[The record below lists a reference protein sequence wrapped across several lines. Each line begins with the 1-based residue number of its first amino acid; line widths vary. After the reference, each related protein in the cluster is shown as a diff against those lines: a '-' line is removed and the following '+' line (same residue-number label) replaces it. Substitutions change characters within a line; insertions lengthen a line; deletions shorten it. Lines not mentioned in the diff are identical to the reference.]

1 MQCVT
6 SLPVASTAGGNRTAR
21 RNLEY
26 RQEKTR
32 SASRAAGLSVSC
44 WDWLEA
50 VHSNVARVARCLDT
64 NVRTGTRAFQKP
76 GVLRGIRAEALS
88 LSHLTVF
95 TTRTINIHAFWI
107 NLLSQCEGKITRW
120 TTTVK
125 L

>member
-21 RNLEY
+21 RNLEH

-50 VHSNVARVARCLDT
+50 VHSNVARVAGAWIQTCELAPAPSKSQ
-64 NVRTGTRAFQKP
+64 VSCEGLEQKP
-76 GVLRGIRAEALS
+76 
-88 LSHLTVF
+88 
-95 TTRTINIHAFWI
+95 
-107 NLLSQCEGKITRW
+107 
-120 TTTVK
+120 
-125 L
+125 